1 MSKTGLDA
9 PRSYPTAQYR
19 LSGGQRALGFA
30 FVMLIGFGLYMNPHQ
45 TELGFVAFAMLFWL
59 LFVGFKTLVWA
70 ASFGYHAHQNRLI
83 NMNDPSLPTYTLFLP
98 MRHEPTMVKPLVE
111 AIQKLQ
117 YPVEKLQVLI
127 CLEEDD
133 TVTRE
138 ALEDFDLP
146 EYFEVVL
153 VPKPEPGTPRTKPRA
168 MNVGLE
174 RATGEYCVIY
184 DAEDRMASDQ
194 LLKAALWFRQQKDRR
209 FACVQA
215 RLFFWNGDTNIITRF
230 YRVEYVVHFE
240 WVLPGLARLGLTP
253 PLGGTSNHFLTH
265 AVRDVVGG
273 WDPFNVTEDA
283 DMAARLAR
291 AGYRIGILDS
301 VTYEA
306 ASSTLRS
313 ADRQR
318 RRWLKGYL
326 QTGLVHTR
334 QPIKAIREMG
344 FVQWFCFNLLMFG
357 TIISLLLNPLFWAA
371 TIVFF
376 ATRATFIVQLFPL
389 PLFYMG
395 VVLMVVGNFVL
406 FYQMVLASM
415 THDNHGNVKYMFL
428 LILSWAFTT
437 WSVYLAVLGWAFR
450 PHHWNKTEHTHDVSK
465 EENLEE
471 LIA

>member
-1 MSKTGLDA
+1 MSARIEET
-9 PRSYPTAQYR
+9 PRSTPTAQYR
-19 LSGGQRALGFA
+19 LSNGQRAFGFA
-30 FVMLIGFGLYMNPHQ
+30 LVMLIGFGLYMSPHG

-59 LFVGFKTLVWA
+59 VFVGFKTLIWA
-70 ASFGYHAHQNRLI
+70 ASASYRPHQNRLI
-83 NMNDPSLPTYTLFLP
+83 SMNDPSLPTYTLFLP

-111 AIQKLQ
+111 AILKLQ
-117 YPVEKLQVLI
+117 YPADKLQVLI
-127 CLEEDD
+127 CLEADD
-133 TVTRE
+133 TSTRE
-138 ALEDFDLP
+138 ALDAFDLP
-146 EYFEVVL
+146 AHFEVV
-153 VPKPEPGTPRTKPRA
+153 VAPPPGPLSPQTKPRA

-174 RATGEYCVIY
+174 RARGDYCVIY
-184 DAEDRMASDQ
+184 DAEDRMAPDQ
-194 LLKAALWFRQQKDRR
+194 LLKAANWFRQQVDPRL
-209 FACVQA
+209 ACVQA

-240 WVLPGLARLGLTP
+240 WVLPGLARLGLIP
-253 PLGGTSNHFLTH
+253 PLGGTSNHFLTR
-265 AVRDVVGG
+265 AVREVGG

-291 AGYRIGILDS
+291 AGFRIGILDS

-306 ASSTLRS
+306 ASSSLRS

-326 QTGLVHTR
+326 QTGLVHSR
-334 QPIKAIREMG
+334 QPLTAIREMG

-357 TIISLLLNPLFWAA
+357 TIISLVLNPLFWAA

-415 THDNHGNVKYMFL
+415 THDNHGNVKYMCL
-428 LILSWAFTT
+428 LILAWAFTT
-437 WSVYLAVLGWAFR
+437 WSAYLAILGWAFR
-450 PHHWNKTEHTHDVSK
+450 PHHWNKTEHTHDVAK
-465 EENLEE
+465 EEKLEE